1 MAEPLFAKFEPVER
15 PSLEVV
21 MNAQQVAAL
30 IKNGSKNAEKRLLL
44 TKLMWA
50 ADRFSLRN
58 CGRSVSQTSYSA
70 MKLGPVPSRILDLIK
85 PGHGYLSDVDSDYVN
100 NIFAL
105 SGANS
110 EVVQL
115 ISDPGEDYL
124 SELNKEFIQQSESV
138 FRGFDPFFLANQVSH
153 KYPEWKKH
161 EAVLEPLGQ
170 RKAVAMDQI
179 DFFENPDDDHYF
191 TTDADV
197 LAAARLSYVSD
208 QKLLGG
214 KSLLV

>member
-1 MAEPLFAKFEPVER
+1 MAKPLFANFEPIQG

-85 PGHGYLSDVDSDYVN
+85 PGQGYLSDVDSDYVN
-100 NIFAL
+100 NIFEL
-105 SGANS
+105 SGANY

-124 SELNKEFIQQSESV
+124 SELNKEFIQKSESV
-138 FRGFDPFFLANQVSH
+138 FRGFDPFFLANHVSH

-161 EAVLEPLGQ
+161 EAVLEPLGW

-179 DFFENPDDDHYF
+179 DFFENPDEDHYF
-191 TTDADV
+191 TMDADV
-197 LAAARLSYVSD
+197 LAAARFSYVAD
-208 QKLLGG
+208 QELLGG

>member
-1 MAEPLFAKFEPVER
+1 
-15 PSLEVV
+15 
-21 MNAQQVAAL
+21 
-30 IKNGSKNAEKRLLL
+30 
-44 TKLMWA
+44 
-50 ADRFSLRN
+50 
-58 CGRSVSQTSYSA
+58 

-85 PGHGYLSDVDSDYVN
+85 PGHGYLSSVDSDYVN

-124 SELNKEFIQQSESV
+124 SELNKDFIQKSESV
-138 FRGFDPFFLANQVSH
+138 FRGLDPFFLANQVSH

-161 EAVLEPLGQ
+161 EAVLEPLGR
-170 RKAVAMDQI
+170 RKSVAMDQL
-179 DFFENPDDDHYF
+179 DFFENPDEDHYF
-191 TTDADV
+191 TMDADV
-197 LAAARLSYVSD
+197 LAAARRSYVED
-208 QKLLGG
+208 QELLGG